1 MNQKRRDTTTRAGS
15 VTPTDPPQPYLRCHL
30 LIGPP
35 ASGKSTLAA
44 VLAEL
49 VGGRVLSTDAIR
61 AELYGDAAIQGSWDE
76 IESLYHQRIHDSVA
90 EGVPVILD
98 ATHCQRPWRLAITQ
112 ALALPAPVQ
121 WIGWWLTTPLELCLA
136 WNQTR
141 ERQVDEDVI
150 RRLHGFLP
158 LATYKPD
165 AVFLR
170 RLAKETPARQAQ
182 KLEQQTR
189 TFFDKQCRYFREEGF
204 AFVEALNPAEIVDLK
219 THCREV
225 VTRKIDRSIQA
236 ACKRRHNLAT
246 HRYSRLL
253 DFERLLFLIRLL
265 LEFPG
270 VEFYSTGGDAPQEL
284 TDEVAQL
291 RRSFLFR
298 RDAPL
303 PDPDQAT
310 FEVRAA
316 FALAHRHGPC
326 YGDVQAVKDDLQWLR
341 EQGFTSAF
349 TVAQR
354 IDPGFETAQVREARH
369 TGAGFPQAADRA
381 IFRRQLGLL
390 RYLIQNPFDAPNKD
404 NPVDPALRL
413 DGRKIQKDRTTL
425 RDRRLDTSSDTVT
438 TTKEKRRARRQSSSL
453 RLHLLG
459 KLQQIQGIDYFRVRQ
474 SYRRSKIDD
483 VSPPARLGTDTTDE
497 LPQISILDKDIEVLI
512 TGYGFRN
519 LLSVNL
525 TNAQLTKDHVQT

>member
-1 MNQKRRDTTTRAGS
+1 MMNLKRRDTTTRAGS

-35 ASGKSTLAA
+35 ASSKSTLAT

-49 VGGRVLSTDAIR
+49 VGGRVLSTDTIR

-76 IESLYHQRIHDSVA
+76 IESLYHQRIRDSVA

-121 WIGWWLTTPLELCLA
+121 WIGWWLTTPLEQCLA

-141 ERQVDEDVI
+141 ERQAGEEVI
-150 RRLHGFLP
+150 RRMHGFLP
-158 LATYKPD
+158 NATYEPD
-165 AVFLR
+165 PAFLR
-170 RLAKETPARQAQ
+170 RLAKESPAFQAE
-182 KLEQQTR
+182 KLAEQTR

-204 AFVEALNPAEIVDLK
+204 AFVEALNPAEIKDLK
-219 THCREV
+219 THCLDV
-225 VTRKIDRSIQA
+225 VPRKIDRSIQA
-236 ACKRRHNLAT
+236 ALNRRQSLVT

-270 VEFYSTGGDAPQEL
+270 VEFYTTSGEAPEER
-284 TDEVAQL
+284 TDEVARL
-291 RRSFLFR
+291 RESFRFQ

-310 FEVRAA
+310 FDVRAA

-326 YGDVQAVKDDLQWLR
+326 YGDVQAVKDDLTWLR

-354 IDPGFETAQVREARH
+354 IDPGLETAQVREARN
-369 TGAGFPQAADRA
+369 TGAGFPQAADRP

-390 RYLIQNPFDAPNKD
+390 RYLIQNPFDAPDRNKE
-404 NPVDPALRL
+404 VDPSLRL
-413 DGRKIQKDRTTL
+413 IG
-425 RDRRLDTSSDTVT
+425 RRLRSEAKESD
-438 TTKEKRRARRQSSSL
+438 EDSLAEDYSGDSPRRRARRPVSSL
-453 RLHLLG
+453 RLHLLER
-459 KLQQIQGIDYFRVRQ
+459 LREIEGIVYSQNRK
-474 SYRRSKIDD
+474 SYGSKKGRDANADSDAD
-483 VSPPARLGTDTTDE
+483 VTDKDTKQE
-497 LPQISILDKDIEVLI
+497 ISVLDKDIEVLI

-519 LLSVNL
+519 LLSGNS
-525 TNAQLTKDHVQT
+525 TSIQPG